1 MFSASYFLFS
11 CQPVSSPIFPH
22 LWIWATPRIRVPRT
36 AGRGTIEES
45 SSEREQ
51 LLKKRLRK
59 YLRNLDL
66 DLARGKN
73 EASGMSVKEEWK
85 IKGGEEEVYY
95 IMEHHKLDRID

>member
-11 CQPVSSPIFPH
+11 CQPVSPPIFPH

-36 AGRGTIEES
+36 AGRGAIEES

-59 YLRNLDL
+59 HLRNLDP
-66 DLARGKN
+66 DVAQGK
-73 EASGMSVKEEWK
+73 EEGMSVKEEWK
-85 IKGGEEEVYY
+85 IKGEEEEVYY

>member
-1 MFSASYFLFS
+1 MFSASYFLFT
-11 CQPVSSPIFPH
+11 CQPVSPPIFPH
-22 LWIWATPRIRVPRT
+22 LWIRATPRIRVPRT
-36 AGRGTIEES
+36 AGRRAVEES

-59 YLRNLDL
+59 YLRNLDP

-85 IKGGEEEVYY
+85 VKGEEEEIYN

>member
-11 CQPVSSPIFPH
+11 CQPVSPPIFPH
-22 LWIWATPRIRVPRT
+22 LWIWTTPRIRVPRT
-36 AGRGTIEES
+36 AGRGALEES

-59 YLRNLDL
+59 HLRNLDP
-66 DLARGKN
+66 DLAQ
-73 EASGMSVKEEWK
+73 ASGVSVKEEWK
-85 IKGGEEEVYY
+85 TKGEEEEVYY